1 MQGLDEIRKI
11 QSKLVGDTLIKLLPF
26 LSGMKVPKETV
37 DRVVALYKLNY
48 RYLREAEMEYPIV
61 KGRFQLG
68 ETEYCDTLQHLTDV
82 EAQLCLNQLSYVFF
96 GQGVIDK
103 RWEGL
108 EDLTFD
114 DYLELRK
121 ENMFVTESHK
131 KFYRK
136 TNSRDPFYG
145 QMQLMKIRRH
155 GNLYVAKLNFD
166 LNKGVSIGELSLV
179 LKR

>member
-1 MQGLDEIRKI
+1 
-11 QSKLVGDTLIKLLPF
+11 
-26 LSGMKVPKETV
+26 MKVPQETIDKV
-37 DRVVALYKLNY
+37 AALYKPNY
-48 RYLREAEMEYPIV
+48 RYLKEAEIDFPIARA
-61 KGRFQLG
+61 RFQLG
-68 ETEYCDTLQHLTDV
+68 ETEYCETLQHLTDV

-131 KFYRK
+131 KFNRE
-136 TNSRDPFYG
+136 TNPRDPFYG
-145 QMQLMKIRRH
+145 QMQLMRIKRH
-155 GNLYVAKLNFD
+155 GNLYVAKLDFD
-166 LNKGVSIGELSLV
+166 LNKGASVGELSLV